1 MLEKIDL
8 SKKIQKT
15 EYRTLIDA
23 LEIKMGELQRM
34 ARERKVPIIVVFEG
48 WDAAGKG
55 TLINRLMLALDP
67 RGFNVYPIKAPNEEE
82 RFRPFLWRFW
92 IKTPEKGRMAI
103 FDRSWYGRVLVEKVD
118 GIIGKKAW
126 TRAYQD
132 INAFERQLVDDGT
145 VIVKFFL
152 HITKQEQKKR
162 FKKLLENPATS
173 WKVTREDWEHHK
185 QYRQYFKAVE
195 EMLDK
200 TDTDLAPWTVVE
212 AHERRFATV
221 KVFKTV
227 ADAIERRLNELENS
241 SKIAKK
247 EPNKIQAHDSLVS
260 ILNQV
265 DLSHSLTR
273 DKYQHELKKY
283 QARIRELEHEVYK
296 KRIPVVIVYQGW
308 DAAGKGG
315 NIKRL
320 VQGMDP
326 RGYEVVS
333 IAAPNDIE
341 LNHHYLW
348 RFWTKIPKAGHI
360 TIFDRS
366 WYGRVLVERIEGFC
380 SDEEWRR
387 AFREIKE
394 MEAHL
399 ANYGTIIIK
408 FWLHIDAEEQ
418 LKRFKARE
426 TTPHKKWKINE
437 EDWRNREKWDQYQ
450 VAVDEM
456 LFRTSTANAPWTIV
470 EANCKLYARIKALKT
485 VIEAIEKRI

>member
-273 DKYQHELKKY
+273 DKYQHELKK
-283 QARIRELEHEVYK
+283 
-296 KRIPVVIVYQGW
+296 
-308 DAAGKGG
+308 
-315 NIKRL
+315 
-320 VQGMDP
+320 
-326 RGYEVVS
+326 
-333 IAAPNDIE
+333 
-341 LNHHYLW
+341 
-348 RFWTKIPKAGHI
+348 
-360 TIFDRS
+360 
-366 WYGRVLVERIEGFC
+366 
-380 SDEEWRR
+380 
-387 AFREIKE
+387 
-394 MEAHL
+394 
-399 ANYGTIIIK
+399 
-408 FWLHIDAEEQ
+408 
-418 LKRFKARE
+418 
-426 TTPHKKWKINE
+426 
-437 EDWRNREKWDQYQ
+437 
-450 VAVDEM
+450 
-456 LFRTSTANAPWTIV
+456 
-470 EANCKLYARIKALKT
+470 
-485 VIEAIEKRI
+485 